1 MNSLHEASVAEV
13 IDKCVDM
20 KTQDS
25 MLLNSATLYVYDNQL
40 EQECEVLAA
49 MTGAT
54 LFDKLVPFLT
64 THIVCKQETQ
74 QLRAALGRMYSLNM
88 AGSSSNKNALTT
100 DLCSV

>member
-1 MNSLHEASVAEV
+1 
-13 IDKCVDM
+13 
-20 KTQDS
+20 

-64 THIVCKQETQ
+64 THIVCK
-74 QLRAALGRMYSLNM
+74 
-88 AGSSSNKNALTT
+88 
-100 DLCSV
+100 